1 MNYKLLFLSVLL
13 TSCACGVYQEREV
26 YVEKT
31 VMRPVKVLKKVKSH
45 RVKPCEYVFCEPVI
59 FTEDL

>member
-1 MNYKLLFLSVLL
+1 MKYLILLVCLVGCS
-13 TSCACGVYQEREV
+13 CGVYQEREV

-31 VMRPVKVLKKVKSH
+31 VMRPVKVLKKLKGH

-59 FTEDL
+59 FEEE